1 MRRRFLRAAML
12 AAMIIAPGMGSA
24 YTVYDGFGP
33 FPNATFGGTGIPND
47 AVAASRQFVDGDTVI
62 RIALSASE
70 RYSNPP
76 VGDNGAGIF
85 YATPGQNCGVATDPI
100 GCPSANQGALWN
112 WNYYIGIASGSGK
125 VLKDYQ
131 IDIWYDFNPAGPTAC
146 CSVAGL
152 GRIDVTKALV
162 LAASNA
168 TLLQG
173 SENLLFS
180 YLAAPPVPQNQ
191 YITPPGG
198 AFNPNALGNYQF
210 AITLRSS
217 SGFPLDSVA
226 MEVQVVPVPAAA
238 WLFGSAL
245 GLFGVMRRRATA

>member
-1 MRRRFLRAAML
+1 MRCQFLKVAA
-12 AAMIIAPGMGSA
+12 AALLIGAPGISSA

-33 FPNATFGGTGIPND
+33 FTNATFGGIGIPND
-47 AVAASRQFVDGDTVI
+47 AVAASKQIIDGDTTI
-62 RIALSASE
+62 TIALNATE
-70 RYSNPP
+70 RYSNPA

-112 WNYYIGIASGSGK
+112 WNYYIGITSSSGK

-131 IDIWYDFNPAGPTAC
+131 IDIWYDLNPAGPTAC

-152 GRIDVTKALV
+152 GRINVTAALLAFNPASV
-162 LAASNA
+162 LE
-168 TLLQG
+168 QG
-173 SENLLFS
+173 SENLLFN
-180 YLAAPPVPQNQ
+180 YLNVGSPPF
-191 YITPPGG
+191 ITAPGG

-210 AITLRSS
+210 AITVSTGS
-217 SGFPLDSVA
+217 FPLDSVA
-226 MEVQVVPVPAAA
+226 MEVQVIPVPAAA